1 MRCTMIEQSSMNP
14 DMEKIDLAAKRKRK
28 IRDAAS
34 GYLFLLPTLLFFTT
48 FVLYPMIKG
57 IYLSLFRFRGRN
69 TTYIGLQNYV
79 NLMNDKIFL
88 TSVRNTVS
96 ITLIS
101 VPIVIIFSMFVAIS
115 IYNRSAAVRSFFRGI
130 FYIPAIS
137 SVVSITVVWAWIY
150 HPQYGILNFVLK
162 SAGAIQ
168 QNVDWLG
175 SNRTA
180 LYAIIAI
187 LVTTSVG
194 QPIILYVAALGNV
207 PKDYIEAATI
217 DGASKWRIFRRII
230 WPLIMPTTLYI
241 VVVTTINSFQIFA
254 LIQLLTAG
262 GPNYGTSTVMY
273 LVYTK
278 AIVEGR
284 FGISSAMGVILAVI
298 IAIISVIQ
306 FKFFS
311 TDVEY

>member
-1 MRCTMIEQSSMNP
+1 MTEITNQRALVSEANR
-14 DMEKIDLAAKRKRK
+14 KAKRKRK
-28 IRDAAS
+28 MKEAVS
-34 GYLFLLPTLLFFTT
+34 GYLFLLPTMFFFLT
-48 FVLYPMIKG
+48 FVLYPMVKG
-57 IYLSLFRFRGRN
+57 IHLSLYRFRGRKV
-69 TTYIGLQNYV
+69 TFIGMDNYV
-79 NLMNDKIFL
+79 NLMSDKIFL
-88 TSVRNTVS
+88 TSVRNTVL
-96 ITLIS
+96 ITLIA
-101 VPIVIIFSMFVAIS
+101 VPIVIVFSMFVAMT
-115 IYNRSAAVRSFFRGI
+115 IYNKSAKVRSFFRGV

-137 SVVSITVVWAWIY
+137 SVVSVTVVWAWIY

-162 SAGAIQ
+162 NAGLIRE
-168 QNVDWLG
+168 NVDWLG
-175 SNRTA
+175 SNATA

-187 LVTTSVG
+187 LITTSVG

-217 DGASKWRIFRRII
+217 DGAGKWLIFRKII

-284 FGISSAMGVILAVI
+284 FGISSAMGVILAII
-298 IAIISVIQ
+298 IAIISIVQ

>member
-1 MRCTMIEQSSMNP
+1 MNEPNIDIEQF
-14 DMEKIDLAAKRKRK
+14 EIKTKLAQKMRKR
-28 IRDAAS
+28 RDNTS
-34 GYLFLLPTLLFFTT
+34 GLLFLLPTLLFFGT
-48 FVLYPMIKG
+48 FVLYPMLKG
-57 IYLSLFRFRGRN
+57 IYLSFFRFRGRN
-69 TTYIGLQNYV
+69 ITFIGMDNYK
-79 NLMNDKIFL
+79 NLLTDKIFIKSL
-88 TSVRNTVS
+88 TNT
-96 ITLIS
+96 TLITGIA
-101 VPIVIIFSMFVAIS
+101 VPIVIVFALFVAIN
-115 IYNRSAAVRSFFRGI
+115 IYNKSATVRSFFRGV

-150 HPQYGILNFVLK
+150 HPQYGILNYVLK
-162 SAGAIQ
+162 SMNAID
-168 QNVDWLG
+168 QNIDWLG
-175 SNRTA
+175 SNQTA
-180 LYAIIAI
+180 LFAIIAI

-207 PKDYIEAATI
+207 PKEYIEAATV
-217 DGASKWRIFRRII
+217 DGASKWTIFTQII
-230 WPLIMPTTLYI
+230 WPLIMPTTLYV

-262 GPNYGTSTVMY
+262 GPNYGTSTIMY

-284 FGISSAMGVILAVI
+284 FGISSAMGVVLALVI
-298 IAIISVIQ
+298 GAISIIQ

>member
-1 MRCTMIEQSSMNP
+1 MTEQTIMKAEL
-14 DMEKIDLAAKRKRK
+14 EKTNLQAKRNRK
-28 IRDAAS
+28 IKESVS
-34 GYLFLLPTLLFFTT
+34 GYLFLLPTLIFFVT

-69 TTYIGLQNYV
+69 VSFIGMQNYK
-79 NLMNDKIFL
+79 NLMSDTIFL
-88 TSVRNTVS
+88 TSVKNTVL

-101 VPIVIIFSMFVAIS
+101 VPIVIAFSMFVALS
-115 IYNRSAAVRSFFRGI
+115 IYNKSAAVRSFFRGI

-162 SAGAIQ
+162 NVGAIQ
-168 QNVDWLG
+168 ENVDWLG
-175 SNRTA
+175 SNKTA

-187 LVTTSVG
+187 LITTSVG
-194 QPIILYVAALGNV
+194 QPIILYVASLGNV

-217 DGASKWRIFRRII
+217 DGASKWLIFRRII

-284 FGISSAMGVILAVI
+284 FGISSAMGVILAII
-298 IAIISVIQ
+298 IAIISIIQ

>member
-1 MRCTMIEQSSMNP
+1 MTEQTIMKAEL
-14 DMEKIDLAAKRKRK
+14 EKTNLKAKRNRK
-28 IRDAAS
+28 VKESVS
-34 GYLFLLPTLLFFTT
+34 GYLFLLPTLIFFVT

-69 TTYIGLQNYV
+69 VSFIGMQNYK
-79 NLMNDKIFL
+79 NLMSDTIFL
-88 TSVRNTVS
+88 TSVKNTVL

-101 VPIVIIFSMFVAIS
+101 VPIVIAFSMFVALS
-115 IYNRSAAVRSFFRGI
+115 IYNKSAAVRSFFRGI

-162 SAGAIQ
+162 NVGAIQ
-168 QNVDWLG
+168 ENVDWLG
-175 SNRTA
+175 SNKTA

-187 LVTTSVG
+187 LITTSVG
-194 QPIILYVAALGNV
+194 QPIILYVASLGNV

-217 DGASKWRIFRRII
+217 DGASKWLIFRQII

-284 FGISSAMGVILAVI
+284 FGISSAMGVILAII
-298 IAIISVIQ
+298 IAIISIIQ

>member
-1 MRCTMIEQSSMNP
+1 MTELTNHRA
-14 DMEKIDLAAKRKRK
+14 LASEANLKAKKKRKLK
-28 IRDAAS
+28 EAIS
-34 GYLFLLPTLLFFTT
+34 GYLFLLPTMAFFLT
-48 FVLYPMIKG
+48 FVLYPMLKG
-57 IYLSLFRFRGRN
+57 VYLSLFRFRGRKV
-69 TTYIGLQNYV
+69 TFIGMDNYV
-79 NLMNDKIFL
+79 NLMEDKIFL
-88 TSVRNTVS
+88 TSVRNTVL
-96 ITLIS
+96 ITLIA
-101 VPIVIIFSMFVAIS
+101 VPIVIAFSMFVAIN
-115 IYNRSAAVRSFFRGI
+115 IYNKSEKVRSFFRGV

-137 SVVSITVVWAWIY
+137 SVVSVTVVWAWIY

-162 SAGAIQ
+162 NAGLIK

-175 SNRTA
+175 SNATA

-187 LVTTSVG
+187 LITTSVG

-217 DGASKWRIFRRII
+217 DGAGRWTIFRKII

-284 FGISSAMGVILAVI
+284 FGISSAMGVILAII
-298 IAIISVIQ
+298 IAIISIVQ